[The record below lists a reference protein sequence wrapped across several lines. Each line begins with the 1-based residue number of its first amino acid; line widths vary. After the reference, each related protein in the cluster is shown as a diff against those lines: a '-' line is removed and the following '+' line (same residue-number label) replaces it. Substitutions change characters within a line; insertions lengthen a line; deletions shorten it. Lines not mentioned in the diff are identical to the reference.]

1 MERQMTHAR
10 DAATTPRA
18 RAGGFV
24 LRVRNGELEVLLM
37 SRFKL
42 ERGEY
47 FVVPGGS
54 VEEHETLECAATREL
69 EEETG
74 VRFHLERKLY
84 ESVNPR
90 SGRVGH
96 YYLARWQDGEPQ
108 LHAASPEALERQN
121 DHNRYQPTW
130 VTALSV
136 CDLPLYPSVIRH
148 RLCRDLLEGIPD
160 DVVRLEET
168 D

>member
-1 MERQMTHAR
+1 MTDPR
-10 DAATTPRA
+10 DAIATPRA

-24 LRVRNGELEVLLM
+24 LRERDGQLEVLLM
-37 SRFKL
+37 ARFKL
-42 ERGEY
+42 ERGAY

-54 VEEHETLECAATREL
+54 VEEHETLESAAAREL

-74 VRFHLERKLY
+74 VQFHLERKLY

-96 YYLARWQDGEPQ
+96 YYLARWQSGEPQ
-108 LHAASPEALERQN
+108 LHTSSPEALERQSE
-121 DHNRYQPTW
+121 HNRYQPTW
-130 VTALSV
+130 VEARTL

-148 RLCRDLLEGIPD
+148 RLCHDLLEGIPD
-160 DVVRLEET
+160 EVVQLEEM